1 MTKRLLLIVVAF
13 ACVVLAHQ
21 IPLWVYKEGGSDHVY
36 FNGKMCRILTHP
48 LNEFIAKHYAEWPF
62 RPVNAYKGFVNT
74 PMFTYFGPE
83 NGGGYTA
90 FWSFQDT
97 LLYLDSVKINA
108 CSRSL
113 YSKSDNQRIVSVNIP
128 PQEIVLNTSTENR
141 TFKNQKKE
149 SLFANFVSDTIRF
162 FCESYYSSYV
172 KEGRVVSEP
181 RKIKYD
187 RVFMD
192 GTGTKPVFRRNFKRM
207 DTGLDSLNPKLYQE
221 GNSPFI
227 AYYKILDSLRQV
239 LDDKGMEVYLEE
251 SRIDPR
257 FKKFEDFFKINAI
270 STWYYDPMHEADDR
284 YVFYV
289 SPKGKTPFKEIIFRL
304 RKYETFENDPSVY
317 IKLFLRTLIAIR
329 KNPSFEKW
337 LDYKRPFMNFQ
348 DIAIVREDEIN
359 VLVEPTSRVREK
371 IWSDVGMKGEYVA
384 TIRYR
389 DNDLPQ
395 YEFWLSDNGDV
406 LVTFAFVPKME
417 NFFNLKNGTI
427 IPYGGFDRI
436 EARIERCEGYDSKK
450 NSLRGGYCDYLIIRH
465 DGTIEYGPK
474 SGDM

>member
-1 MTKRLLLIVVAF
+1 MMKRLLLIVVAF

-36 FNGKMCRILTHP
+36 FNGKMCSILTHP
-48 LNEFIAKHYAEWPF
+48 LNEFVAKHYAEWPF
-62 RPVNAYKGFVNT
+62 RPINACTVLGNRPIFA
-74 PMFTYFGPE
+74 YFGPE

-90 FWSFQDT
+90 FWRFRDSS
-97 LLYLDSVKINA
+97 LYLDSVKINA

-113 YSKSDNQRIVSVNIP
+113 YTKSDDQRVVSVSIP
-128 PQEIVLNTSTENR
+128 PQEIVLNTSAKKR
-141 TFKNQKKE
+141 IFKNQKSE
-149 SLFANFVSDTIRF
+149 PLFADFVSDTIKF
-162 FCESYYSSYV
+162 ECESGYSSYV

-181 RKIKYD
+181 RKIIYEGMLVGG
-187 RVFMD
+187 R
-192 GTGTKPVFRRNFKRM
+192 GTKPVMQHNSKRM
-207 DTGLDSLNPKLYQE
+207 NAEPDSLSPKLYQE
-221 GNSPFI
+221 GNSPFVD
-227 AYYKILDSLRQV
+227 YYKVLDSLRQV
-239 LDDKGMEVYLEE
+239 LDDKGMEEYLEE

-270 STWYYDPMHEADDR
+270 SMWYYDRFGSDDR

-304 RKYETFENDPSVY
+304 RKYEMFEKDPVES

-337 LDYKRPFMNFQ
+337 LNYKSPLMNYQ
-348 DIAIVREDEIN
+348 DVAIEREDLIDAR
-359 VLVEPTSRVREK
+359 VELASREK

-406 LVTFAFVPKME
+406 LVTFAFVPNMEEFFNIE
-417 NFFNLKNGTI
+417 NFKRNRFGRTYSVE
-427 IPYGGFDRI
+427 P
-436 EARIERCEGYDSKK
+436 RIERCEGFDSKK
-450 NSLRGGYCDYLIIRH
+450 NSLRDGYCNYLIIRH

-474 SGDM
+474 SGDL

>member
-1 MTKRLLLIVVAF
+1 MKRLLLVVVAL
-13 ACVVLAHQ
+13 ACVVLANE
-21 IPLWVYKEGGSDHVY
+21 IPDRAIAEGGTDHIY
-36 FNGKMCRILTHP
+36 FDGKQCRILTYP

-141 TFKNQKKE
+141 TFKNQKNE

-181 RKIKYD
+181 RKT
-187 RVFMD
+187 VFE
-192 GTGTKPVFRRNFKRM
+192 GWLIGGTKPIMQRNSKRM
-207 DTGLDSLNPKLYQE
+207 NAEPDSLSPNLYQE
-221 GNSPFI
+221 GNSPFV
-227 AYYKILDSLRQV
+227 AYYKVLDSLRQV

-304 RKYETFENDPSVY
+304 RKYETFEKDPVES

-337 LDYKRPFMNFQ
+337 LNYKSPLMNYQ
-348 DIAIVREDEIN
+348 DVAIEREDLIDAR
-359 VLVEPTSRVREK
+359 VELASREK

-417 NFFNLKNGTI
+417 EFFN
-427 IPYGGFDRI
+427 I
-436 EARIERCEGYDSKK
+436 ENFKINRFGRTYSVDPCIERCEGFDSKK
-450 NSLRGGYCDYLIIRH
+450 NSPREGYCNYLIIRN
-465 DGTIEYGPK
+465 DGSIEYGPK
-474 SGDM
+474 SGDK

>member
-1 MTKRLLLIVVAF
+1 MIKKICFLVVAF

-36 FNGKMCRILTHP
+36 FNGKMCRVLTHP
-48 LNEFIAKHYAEWPF
+48 LNDFIAKHYAEWPF
-62 RPVNAYKGFVNT
+62 RPINACTGLCNRPIFA
-74 PMFTYFGPE
+74 YFGPK

-90 FWSFQDT
+90 FWSFQDSA
-97 LLYLDSVKINA
+97 LYLDSVKINA

-113 YSKSDNQRIVSVNIP
+113 YTKSDDQRVVSVSIP
-128 PQEIVLNTSTENR
+128 PQEIVLNTSAEKR
-141 TFKNQKKE
+141 TFKSQNSE
-149 SLFANFVSDTIRF
+149 PLFADFVSDTIKF
-162 FCESYYSSYV
+162 ECESGYSSYV

-181 RKIKYD
+181 RKT
-187 RVFMD
+187 VFE
-192 GTGTKPVFRRNFKRM
+192 GWLIGGTKPIMQRNSKRM
-207 DTGLDSLNPKLYQE
+207 NAEPDSLSPNLYQE
-221 GNSPFI
+221 GNSPFV
-227 AYYKILDSLRQV
+227 AYYKVLDSLRQV

-270 STWYYDPMHEADDR
+270 STWYYDSMHEADDR

-304 RKYETFENDPSVY
+304 RKYETFEKDPVES

-337 LDYKRPFMNFQ
+337 LNYKRPFMNFQ

-406 LVTFAFVPKME
+406 LVTFAFVPNMEEFFNIE
-417 NFFNLKNGTI
+417 NFKINRFGRTYSVE
-427 IPYGGFDRI
+427 P
-436 EARIERCEGYDSKK
+436 RIERCEGFDSKK
-450 NSLRGGYCDYLIIRH
+450 NSLRDGYCNYLIIRH

-474 SGDM
+474 SGNL

>member
-1 MTKRLLLIVVAF
+1 MIKKICFLVVAF
-13 ACVVLAHQ
+13 ACAACAIIIKLPNRAC
-21 IPLWVYKEGGSDHVY
+21 IEGGTDHFY
-36 FNGKMCRILTHP
+36 INGEQCRILTHP
-48 LNEFIAKHYAEWPF
+48 LNEYIAKHYSTWPF
-62 RPVNAYKGFVNT
+62 RPSIKDRNT
-74 PMFTYFGPE
+74 PMFTYFNPE

-141 TFKNQKKE
+141 TFKNQKNE

-181 RKIKYD
+181 RKIKFD

-192 GTGTKPVFRRNFKRM
+192 GTGTKPVLRRNFKRM

-227 AYYKILDSLRQV
+227 AYYNILDSLRQE
-239 LDDKGMEVYLEE
+239 LDDKGMEEYLED

-270 STWYYDPMHEADDR
+270 STWYFNPSFGSDDR
-284 YVFYV
+284 YTFYV
-289 SPKGKTPFKEIIFRL
+289 SPKGKTPFKEFVFRL
-304 RKYETFENDPSVY
+304 RRYETFEKDPLES

-337 LDYKRPFMNFQ
+337 LNYKSPLMNYQ
-348 DIAIVREDEIN
+348 DVAIEREDLIDAR
-359 VLVEPTSRVREK
+359 VELASREK
-371 IWSDVGMKGEYVA
+371 IWRDVGMNGEYVA

-417 NFFNLKNGTI
+417 EFFN
-427 IPYGGFDRI
+427 I
-436 EARIERCEGYDSKK
+436 ENFKIKRFGRTYSVDPCIERCEGFDSKK
-450 NSLRGGYCDYLIIRH
+450 NSPREGYCNYLIIRH
-465 DGTIEYGPK
+465 DGTIEYGPE
-474 SGDM
+474 SGDL

>member
-1 MTKRLLLIVVAF
+1 MIKKICFLVVLF
-13 ACVVLAHQ
+13 ACSVLAYQ
-21 IPLWVYKEGGSDHVY
+21 TPLIAYKDGGTDHIY
-36 FNGKMCRILTHP
+36 FDGKLCRILTHP

-97 LLYLDSVKINA
+97 LLYLDSVQINA

-149 SLFANFVSDTIRF
+149 SLFANFVSDTISF

-192 GTGTKPVFRRNFKRM
+192 GSGTKPVFRRNFKRM

-227 AYYKILDSLRQV
+227 AYYKILDSLRQE
-239 LDDKGMEVYLEE
+239 LDDKGMEEYFED

-270 STWYYDPMHEADDR
+270 STWYFNPIFGSDDR
-284 YVFYV
+284 YTFYV
-289 SPKGKTPFKEIIFRL
+289 SPKGKTPFKEFVFRL
-304 RKYETFENDPSVY
+304 RRYETFEKDPLES

-337 LDYKRPFMNFQ
+337 LDYKCPFMNYQ
-348 DIAIVREDEIN
+348 DIAIEREDLIDAR
-359 VLVEPTSRVREK
+359 VELASREK
-371 IWSDVGMKGEYVA
+371 IWRDVGMNGEYVA

-417 NFFNLKNGTI
+417 EFFN
-427 IPYGGFDRI
+427 I
-436 EARIERCEGYDSKK
+436 ENFKIKRFGRTYSVEPRIERCEGFDSKK
-450 NSLRGGYCDYLIIRH
+450 NSPREGYCNYLIIRN